1 MYHVYDI
8 YITDITTT
16 SPQPNEVE
24 IPTSIRKL
32 SVKKV
37 HFKEVCC
44 IIIIC
49 DWIYENRPFR
59 HKK

>member
-1 MYHVYDI
+1 MIYV

-24 IPTSIRKL
+24 IPSSIRKL

-37 HFKEVCC
+37 HFKEVCY
-44 IIIIC
+44 IIII
-49 DWIYENRPFR
+49 IYSYII
-59 HKK
+59 KLDL